1 MRQAARFATGPAP
14 NQHHLPLVHTNSAGN
29 DLFNMVVDTDTT
41 ATKVLRYLNQGRRG
55 QLTCCKLLPCWICS
69 CGSVLHLA
77 PAFSLYTA
85 GLRALSAM
93 HPSAQH
99 NCLPAY
105 CCSGKRVNLSSPHLG
120 THQLCVCRACHLH
133 PLESGQA

>member
-1 MRQAARFATGPAP
+1 MHHMLLRSLLEDLNQLHEAGCTFCYRPSTKPAP
-14 NQHHLPLVHTNSAGN
+14 PASSAHQFASAGN
-29 DLFNMVVDTDTT
+29 ALFNMVVDTDTT

-85 GLRALSAM
+85 GLRAL
-93 HPSAQH
+93 
-99 NCLPAY
+99 
-105 CCSGKRVNLSSPHLG
+105 
-120 THQLCVCRACHLH
+120 
-133 PLESGQA
+133 